1 MRVIYLIL
9 VSLLCACNNNIAPLI
24 DTQLQPAYSVIIE
37 ADNPLIAKVSLRL
50 KDKRAAPIRLMS
62 RAESLGTTSQVK
74 NVTCQDEIIYPDEM
88 LIWSIPTNCSI
99 VSWRIEFDEP
109 EPSSVQPS
117 QQRSLYMASEW
128 WVISAP
134 TSLLRIESHSS
145 DIPVDI
151 LVSNRPAVKRTLR
164 TINAPPNFYVLG
176 PAPENSSNTDKL
188 KLTYFGED
196 LDTVSKVINPEKH
209 KEAIRYFNSVI
220 GAESARKVSE
230 LSVVWFGVPR
240 ERREVS
246 GAAGYD
252 TILANFII
260 PEDKPKDE
268 EQLMSLALVF
278 HEQFHQ
284 LDSGSHPV
292 WMGESLAN
300 YYALKALKRLFPD
313 NKSADDIWNRFINAE
328 HPTTMG
334 LLDIERE
341 ISKDQNR
348 QNYGLLYTQG
358 ATFWSELDTAIQ
370 QYSSND
376 ESLDSFMPAMMNMN
390 VGSDETSFSQIENL
404 LSVIPTQKMNI
415 IKTKYL
421 D

>member
-1 MRVIYLIL
+1 MRVLYLMFAG
-9 VSLLCACNNNIAPLI
+9 LLCACNNNLAPLV
-24 DTQLQPAYSVIIE
+24 DSQPLPAYSVIIE
-37 ADNPLIAKVSLRL
+37 ADNPHIAKVSLRL
-50 KDKRAAPIRLMS
+50 QDNRAAPIQLVS

-74 NVTCQDEIIYPDEM
+74 NVTCQDEVIIPDEK
-88 LIWSIPTNCSI
+88 LIWSIPTKCSI
-99 VSWRIEFDEP
+99 VTWRVEFEEP
-109 EPSSVQPS
+109 ELSSVQPS
-117 QQRSLYMASEW
+117 QQRSLYMASGW
-128 WVISAP
+128 WLISAP
-134 TSLLRIESHSS
+134 TSLLRIESRSS

-151 LVSNRPAVKRTLR
+151 LVSNRPAEKRILR
-164 TINAPPNFYVLG
+164 TINAPPNFYVIG
-176 PAPENSSNTDKL
+176 PAPAKSSNTGKL
-188 KLTYFGED
+188 ELTYFGED
-196 LDTVSKVINPEKH
+196 LETVFNVINPEKH

-220 GAESARKVSE
+220 GVESAREVSE

-300 YYALKALKRLFPD
+300 YYALKALNRLFPD
-313 NKSADDIWNRFINAE
+313 DKSADAIWTRFINTE
-328 HPTTMG
+328 RPTTMG

-341 ISKDQNR
+341 ISSEQNR

-358 ATFWSELDTAIQ
+358 ATFWSELDTAIKQ
-370 QYSSND
+370 FSSDN
-376 ESLDSFMPAMMNMN
+376 ESLDSFMPAIMNMN

-404 LSVIPTQKMNI
+404 LSVIPVQKMNI